1 MARIVISSATGI
13 NQYRDGSG
21 IEFDSSPTFSQSPT
35 LQTSALTAA
44 GSVTV
49 GGLYTV
55 SGNTAVTTTM
65 PLASSVP
72 GATFI
77 FRNLSAT
84 AHALTGS
91 AEAQGTLVFTD
102 GTTRG
107 SKLALAAAVGNS
119 VSLISDG
126 VSFCVTAKSGSL
138 TFSGT

>member
-13 NQYRDGSG
+13 NQFRDGHG
-21 IEFDSSPTFSQSPT
+21 IEFDSAPIFSQTPT
-35 LQTSALTAA
+35 LQTSGLTAA

-77 FRNLSAT
+77 FRNISAQ

-102 GTTRG
+102 GTSHG
-107 SKLALAAAVGNS
+107 SKLALSAVVGNS
-119 VSLISDG
+119 VVLMSDG
-126 VSFCVTAKSGSL
+126 VNFCVLGNSGSL
-138 TFSGT
+138 TINGT